1 MRFGRGDKQPCL
13 RVIDCV
19 VKDYLSK
26 YVCMSKYYDLYVD
39 KIVLCILLFNRN
51 CTSCKTD
58 YAV

>member
-1 MRFGRGDKQPCL
+1 MSFGWGDEYPCL

-26 YVCMSKYYDLYVD
+26 YVCMSKYYDLYID
-39 KIVLCILLFNRN
+39 SILLRILLFNRN
-51 CTSCKTD
+51 CTSCKTG